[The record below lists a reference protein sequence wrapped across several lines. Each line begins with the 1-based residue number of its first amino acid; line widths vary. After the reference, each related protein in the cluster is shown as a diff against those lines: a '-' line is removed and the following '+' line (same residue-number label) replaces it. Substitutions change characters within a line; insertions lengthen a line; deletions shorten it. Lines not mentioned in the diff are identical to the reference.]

1 MALWLKIHRTYLVR
15 EKLIRE
21 IEELKRLIVKE
32 KGRVRSHKDTVE
44 ALKYR
49 DRERIDRGISRIIV

>member
-1 MALWLKIHRTYLVR
+1 MRSQLIKEIH
-15 EKLIRE
+15 
-21 IEELKRLIVKE
+21 ELKRLIEQE

-49 DRERIDRGISRIIV
+49 DRERIARGRSHIIG

>member
-1 MALWLKIHRTYLVR
+1 MR
-15 EKLIRE
+15 EKLIKE

-32 KGRVRSHKDTVE
+32 KGKVRSHKDTVE

-49 DRERIDRGISRIIV
+49 DRERIDRGISNVIF

>member
-1 MALWLKIHRTYLVR
+1 VR
-15 EKLIRE
+15 EKLIKE

-32 KGRVRSHKDTVE
+32 KGKVRSHKDTVE

-49 DRERIDRGISRIIV
+49 DRERIDRGISNVIF

>member
-1 MALWLKIHRTYLVR
+1 MR
-15 EKLIRE
+15 EKLIKE
-21 IEELKRLIVKE
+21 IEELKRLIEKE

-49 DRERIDRGISRIIV
+49 DRDRIDRGISHIIT